1 MNLMK
6 KRMQAVNVAM
16 AALIVAGCTKQTDS
30 RADAPGV
37 PTGDTAVAASGAGS
51 PISMSPERRAQA
63 NYVGLRYEDLPKGF
77 RYHAGAVITPS
88 PAPGADYAFSQVSTP
103 KGEMIWLD
111 SLGASIRNGD
121 RARTVRAALVIPP
134 LAKDERL
141 FMASCDARGKLDPM
155 VVAIV
160 VNEANASRFTQI
172 RQAWRADAGASRF
185 DVIPVDGVVCEEP
198 GT

>member
-1 MNLMK
+1 V
-6 KRMQAVNVAM
+6 QVVNVVVG
-16 AALIVAGCTKQTDS
+16 ALIVAGCTKQTDS
-30 RADAPGV
+30 RADAPG
-37 PTGDTAVAASGAGS
+37 PPSGDTAVAASGGATV
-51 PISMSPERRAQA
+51 SMSPAQRAQA
-63 NYVGLRYEDLPKGF
+63 NYVGLRYEELPKGF
-77 RYHAGAVITPS
+77 AYHAGAVITPS
-88 PAPGADYAFSQVSTP
+88 PIPGADYAFSQVSTP
-103 KGEMIWLD
+103 RGEMIWLD

-134 LAKDERL
+134 LARDERL

-172 RQAWRADAGASRF
+172 RQAWRADAGAGRF